1 MIHTVE
7 LVRKI
12 TKEEY
17 KILKTI
23 SNKQSTKDIR
33 QYGFNEFA
41 CFYFPKE
48 NFETLDKYVK
58 VQYYIKI
65 KLNLSRLIGKERLNV
80 LEPEPSFLRIKHNFH
95 NVLYNFIHS
104 NLKREQL
111 NILNGISAAEN
122 YIIPIDYF
130 DDIGDIALLCDID
143 TYRALRIDYTVQYN
157 YTKEEAD
164 KVEKYIT
171 LFQLGDI
178 PHKYGTKFRCFKN
191 INNKPKYGSCY
202 YMQLKKAR
210 DKNKEVIIDKKTGEP
225 KIIRNNKAYT
235 VNFYDKANQLE
246 NERKDN
252 IKKYGYSYI
261 TDELIESAR
270 GKLRLEIQCGYQ
282 ALYSI
287 RKSFAN
293 AENKKKDFFEFEE
306 IPLDYK
312 NLNNLNF
319 FVTNGAEIANKVI
332 SRFFLEISQTGNYY
346 TKKRGLWLIE
356 NKSKAHNNN
365 KEKMKELFM
374 LVIPDNHRRYSIREV
389 REELEQGSLRTRGKT
404 IKAKDLDSILK
415 NFDKI
420 GVNVVALPTQFN
432 CELLESYE
440 NIFYKIAE
448 NTTDYLNW

>member
-7 LVRKI
+7 LIRKI

-23 SNKQSTKDIR
+23 SNKQTTKDIR

-58 VQYYIKI
+58 FQYYIKI

-122 YIIPIDYF
+122 YIIPVEYF
-130 DDIGDIALLCDID
+130 EDVGDINFLCDID
-143 TYRALRIDYTVQYN
+143 TYRATRIDYTVQYN
-157 YTKEEAD
+157 FKKEEAD
-164 KVEKYIT
+164 KVEKYIS

-178 PHKYGTKFRCFKN
+178 PHKYGTKFACFKN
-191 INNKPKYGSCY
+191 FHNKPAYGSCY

-210 DKNKEVIIDKKTGEP
+210 DEKKKVIIDKNTGKT
-225 KIIRNNKAYT
+225 KFIRNKKAYV
-235 VNFYDKANQLE
+235 VNFYSKANQLE

-252 IKKYGYSYI
+252 IKKYGYSFI

-287 RKSFAN
+287 KKSFAN
-293 AENKKKDFFEFEE
+293 AENKKKDFSEIEE
-306 IPLDYK
+306 IPIDYK
-312 NLNNLNF
+312 QLYTLSF
-319 FVTNGAEIANKVI
+319 FVQNGAAIANKVI
-332 SRFFLEISQTGNYY
+332 SRFFLEISQKGNYY
-346 TKKRGLWLIE
+346 TKEKALWLIDNKSTAQSE
-356 NKSKAHNNN
+356 NKK
-365 KEKMKELFM
+365 KMKELFM
-374 LVIPDNHRRYSIREV
+374 LVNPDNHRRYAIREV
-389 REELEQGSLRTRGKT
+389 REELEQGNLRTRRKSIT
-404 IKAKDLDSILK
+404 AKDIDFILK
-415 NFDKI
+415 QFDKI
-420 GVNVVALPTQFN
+420 GVNVVALPTRFK
-432 CELLESYE
+432 CDLSESYE
-440 NIFYKIAE
+440 NIFYKIAK
-448 NTTDYLNW
+448 NTTEYLNW